1 MANEEMIL
9 ATLEYYEKILKSQTK
24 ILEKQETMLAQQNF
38 MLKLLQIDVSS
49 IKAHLDVAMENRSHL
64 DTQAPKSRVEQL
76 EDEMAFLK
84 SIIKSMSRDI
94 AELQKA
100 Q

>member
-1 MANEEMIL
+1 MANEEMLL

-38 MLKLLQIDVSS
+38 MLKLLQTDVSS

-64 DTQAPKSRVEQL
+64 DTQAPKNRVEHL
-76 EDEMAFLK
+76 EDEITSLK
-84 SIIKSMSRDI
+84 SIIKTMSEDI
-94 AELQKA
+94 SLLKKA